1 MSQQPSAQDFLA
13 SYFAAALLPAFRQ
26 AAEAI
31 RQMHTALKPLID
43 YGEQHPEAWEQ
54 WERERDA
61 AAGIG
66 SCHCLCGAVHGSL
79 GVCTSTAEPGLTVR
93 FDSPTVGTQHVPFC
107 RPCFEA
113 RADAV
118 GLALQA

>member
-1 MSQQPSAQDFLA
+1 MTQQPTPQQFAEAFRAALVPAVQR
-13 SYFAAALLPAFRQ
+13 AAAQ
-26 AAEAI
+26 I

-43 YGEQHPEAWEQ
+43 YAEEHPEVFEQ
-54 WERERDA
+54 WERERETEA
-61 AAGIG
+61 RIG

-79 GVCTSTAEPGLTVR
+79 GVCASVAGEGLTVR

-113 RADAV
+113 RAATA
-118 GLALQA
+118 GMMLKA

>member
-1 MSQQPSAQDFLA
+1 MNPQLTPQQFVEAMRTA
-13 SYFAAALLPAFRQ
+13 MAPAVQRAVEQ
-26 AAEAI
+26 I

-43 YGEQHPEAWEQ
+43 YAEAHQEVLKQ
-54 WERERDA
+54 WERERA
-61 AAGIG
+61 AEAQIG
-66 SCHCLCGAVHGSL
+66 SCHCPCGAVHGTL
-79 GVCTSTAEPGLTVR
+79 GVCTAVAEPGLTVR

-118 GLALQA
+118 GLALRA